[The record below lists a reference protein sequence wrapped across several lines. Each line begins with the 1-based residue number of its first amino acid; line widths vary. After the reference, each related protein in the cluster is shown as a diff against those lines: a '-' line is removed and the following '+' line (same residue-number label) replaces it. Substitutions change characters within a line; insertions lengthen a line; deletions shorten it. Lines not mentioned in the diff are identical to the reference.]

1 MTNQTLDVS
10 LRKIGR
16 IVGLLFLLTLMIPIL
31 NWTLV
36 FSKFI
41 VPENAINTAHNI
53 VNNEFLFRI
62 GIINDLISSA
72 VAIALAVGLYIILK
86 SVNKNLAIFALF
98 IKFMEAI
105 LWAIMTLGNYV
116 NLLILKGQTS
126 LTAGESGQ
134 IQTIVGLSLNAHMSK
149 TAIAGVFLGLSS
161 MIFFYLLF
169 KSKLVPKIL
178 AGFGFIS
185 YTLIFFYD
193 SITILLPNYS
203 DILVIQ
209 MIAWGPSIIFQIT
222 IGFWLLIKG
231 ISVESIDNYTR
242 ESV

>member
-1 MTNQTLDVS
+1 MTNHTLDVS
-10 LRKIGR
+10 LKKTGR
-16 IVGLLFLLTLMIPIL
+16 IVGLLFLFTLIIPLL

-36 FSKFI
+36 LSKFI
-41 VPENAINTAHNI
+41 VPENAIDTAHNI
-53 VNNEFLFRI
+53 VTNEFLFRI
-62 GIINDLISSA
+62 GIINDLITSA
-72 VAIALAVGLYIILK
+72 VAMALAVALYIILK

-98 IKFMEAI
+98 IKFTEAI
-105 LWAIMTLGNYV
+105 LWADMTLGNYV

-126 LTAGESGQ
+126 LTTSESGQ
-134 IQTIVGLSLNAHMSK
+134 VQALVGLSLNSHMSK
-149 TAIAGVFLGLSS
+149 SAIAGVFLGLSS

-193 SITILLPNYS
+193 SMTILLPNYS
-203 DILVIQ
+203 NILVIQ
-209 MIAWGPSIIFQIT
+209 IISWGPSIIFELT

-231 ISVESIDNYTR
+231 INVQQEG
-242 ESV
+242 